1 VINHGKIAGNTHLG
15 RGDDLFNGGGG
26 KSGPVFGDD
35 CNDRLI
41 GGSKNDQLHLGDGS
55 DKLTG
60 GLGAD
65 QFFFDSGAN
74 GSVDKITDFTPSQHD
89 KLVLS
94 AASFLGITPVGGTL
108 DASEFHV
115 GSTAATPNQH
125 ILYTPGNGFL
135 FYDQDGSGTTD
146 APIHFATLS
155 THPTI
160 GPGAILVEAW
170 RPRAMTTA
178 DDGRA
183 CRLLLSNNVPVC
195 ARPIK
200 QSPRARRLRLTDAT
214 LPFGS
219 VPCD

>member
-15 RGDDLFNGGGG
+15 RGDDLFNGTGV

-35 CNDRLI
+35 GNDRLI
-41 GGSKNDQLHLGDGS
+41 GGSKNDQLHGGDGS

-65 QFFFDSGAN
+65 QFFFDSGVN

-94 AASFLGITPVGGTL
+94 AASFLGITTVGGTL
-108 DASEFHV
+108 DASEFHI
-115 GSTAATPNQH
+115 GSTAVTPNQH

-160 GPGAILVEAW
+160 GPGAILVEA
-170 RPRAMTTA
+170 
-178 DDGRA
+178 
-183 CRLLLSNNVPVC
+183 
-195 ARPIK
+195 
-200 QSPRARRLRLTDAT
+200 
-214 LPFGS
+214 
-219 VPCD
+219 